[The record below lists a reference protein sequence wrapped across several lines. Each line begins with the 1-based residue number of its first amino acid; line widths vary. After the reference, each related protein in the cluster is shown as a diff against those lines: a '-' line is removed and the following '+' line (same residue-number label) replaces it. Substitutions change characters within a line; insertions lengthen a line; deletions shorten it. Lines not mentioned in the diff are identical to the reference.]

1 MYVLYHQYY
10 TVLVVWV
17 WVTSI
22 RTLLKRISEREGTAM
37 SRVSRYFLAIDSDS
51 HGPPSFKGIR
61 LRKTK
66 TILMEATPQ
75 PVTYLLAA
83 NCCL

>member
-1 MYVLYHQYY
+1 
-10 TVLVVWV
+10 
-17 WVTSI
+17 
-22 RTLLKRISEREGTAM
+22 M

-75 PVTYLLAA
+75 PVTYLLAVYDDFGS
-83 NCCL
+83 